1 MANEISQGA
10 GNPKP
15 ESTARAVRAQSS
27 ARASSGSG
35 NPEPTLVARLRQ
47 ILFETE
53 AGEAKATALMN
64 KLIEMA
70 EGGDLKAMQEI
81 FNRLDGEPGAV
92 PVRKAVR
99 ISDRAACD
107 ILSVPLYDEDV
118 LGR

>member
-15 ESTARAVRAQSS
+15 ESTARAMRSQSS
-27 ARASSGSG
+27 ARASSGS
-35 NPEPTLVARLRQ
+35 PETTLVARLRQ